1 MELTFETLKN
11 NIEISDLKMI
21 YSENLRT
28 VKITH
33 EDYDV
38 ICEINQWLID
48 TFPIYM
54 PNIAYGLENGDGKS
68 WLDIVCIDKVVRT
81 TTLKLTDSEIVLL
94 DELTENNFRGLY
106 EEEMHILFSSNRLN
120 IKLTP
125 NEILVQDVD
134 KFREFLKDS
143 WDFWGGNNDNIKSI
157 VSKLDKEVK

>member
-48 TFPIYM
+48 TFPAYM
-54 PNIAYGLENGDGKS
+54 PNISYCSENGDCKS
-68 WLDIVCIDKVVRT
+68 WLDIVCIDK
-81 TTLKLTDSEIVLL
+81 
-94 DELTENNFRGLY
+94 
-106 EEEMHILFSSNRLN
+106 
-120 IKLTP
+120 
-125 NEILVQDVD
+125 DV
-134 KFREFLKDS
+134 E
-143 WDFWGGNNDNIKSI
+143 
-157 VSKLDKEVK
+157 

>member
-68 WLDIVCIDKVVRT
+68 WLDIVCIDNAVKPI
-81 TTLKLTDSEIVLL
+81 TLKLTDHQILLL
-94 DELTENNFRGLY
+94 DDLTEIDFRLLY
-106 EEEMHILFSSNRLN
+106 EDEMHILFSANRLN

-134 KFREFLKDS
+134 KFRKFLNDEINNNEFK
-143 WDFWGGNNDNIKSI
+143 G
-157 VSKLDKEVK
+157 